1 LNSQKKIHC
10 IEFIGL
16 WGSGKTTYIKKICKE
31 LNKLNFIVI
40 KLSDFYLYSK
50 IKRNLLIIKFILFNP
65 AFFLK
70 WIFLNLRFYQ
80 KLKPKNNL
88 EFEIFITLIK
98 NQIIKNILLNEF
110 KPDFLFWEGTF
121 HLLPIFKK
129 MSKISLKEIINYTK
143 SNKLN
148 LTTSIVFLK
157 INLVMSKKRIIKDM
171 KKNFIRFDNK
181 QMNDLN
187 KRIQI
192 MNNNQNYLVKKIK
205 NKIEN
210 IFFIS
215 SNKNIKFN
223 VTKLINFLFKIQ

>member
-1 LNSQKKIHC
+1 M
-10 IEFIGL
+10 
-16 WGSGKTTYIKKICKE
+16 
-31 LNKLNFIVI
+31 V
-40 KLSDFYLYSK
+40 
-50 IKRNLLIIKFILFNP
+50 
-65 AFFLK
+65 FFDLVV
-70 WIFLNLRFYQ
+70 
-80 KLKPKNNL
+80 
-88 EFEIFITLIK
+88 
-98 NQIIKNILLNEF
+98 NILLNEF

-192 MNNNQNYLVKKIK
+192 MNNNQNYLVKKIR

-215 SNKNIKFN
+215 SNKNIKFTCRYDN
-223 VTKLINFLFKIQ
+223 NNNNNKYDDNDDDDDTEKCRHYRYSQYTRIRVILPYLTHHFC

>member
-1 LNSQKKIHC
+1 
-10 IEFIGL
+10 
-16 WGSGKTTYIKKICKE
+16 
-31 LNKLNFIVI
+31 
-40 KLSDFYLYSK
+40 
-50 IKRNLLIIKFILFNP
+50 LFNP

-70 WIFLNLRFYQ
+70 WIFLNLRFYL

-223 VTKLINFLFKIQ
+223 VTKLINFLFKIK